1 MRNGAV
7 AQQVEAGLVQNEPVI
22 CLTGVTLALHLLTIG
37 WTERELARR
46 LGRSQSD
53 VARIG
58 QGRGALPADESA
70 WIVHLSDFHRAH
82 PAPRKKVP
90 LFLHAE

>member
-1 MRNGAV
+1 MDRPADKD
-7 AQQVEAGLVQNEPVI
+7 LVQNEPI
-22 CLTGVTLALHLLTIG
+22 ARLSGRALGLHLLTIG

-58 QGRGALPADESA
+58 QGQGALLPNESA
-70 WIVHLSDFHRAH
+70 WLVCLSDFHRQH
-82 PAPRKKVP
+82 PAPRKKAP
-90 LFLHAE
+90 LFLRA